1 MVFCAGPVRSPAL
14 RTILLVTS
22 FLAIRPA
29 AAQELR
35 AEESNVLHFAFASQ
49 VGTGVYDVN
58 GRTVQI
64 YRIPVGVRLPEVDP
78 AWGWKVTLPVTL
90 GFFDL
95 EPQDFLGADLREQ
108 FSTVSFVPGLRFE
121 LPVRS
126 NITLEP
132 FAEGGMA
139 WDLSGGTRTWVY
151 ATGLASEIRFPWHEL
166 DGRLGNR
173 LLWAGITGDG
183 ALLAD
188 DYGELETGLELSQPL
203 WFAIHG
209 RPVDVGLFAASY
221 LYFEPL
227 EALRSTGD
235 SEMRAQW
242 EVGFTFGTRPPF
254 AYKKIPMPRIGLSY
268 RFGDGL
274 SAARLVLGAPF

>member
-1 MVFCAGPVRSPAL
+1 VCRRTLLPAGLAL
-14 RTILLVTS
+14 SLSLTGSAR
-22 FLAIRPA
+22 
-29 AAQELR
+29 AQELR
-35 AEESNVLHFAFASQ
+35 AEQSNVLHFAFASQ
-49 VGTGVYDVN
+49 VGSGVYDVN

-78 AWGWKVTLPVTL
+78 TWGWRLTLPVTI

-95 EPQDFLGADLREQ
+95 EPEDFLHTNVRENL
-108 FSTVSFVPGLRFE
+108 STVSFVPGLRFE
-121 LPVRS
+121 LPIRK
-126 NITLEP
+126 NITIEP
-132 FAEGGMA
+132 FVEGGMA

-151 ATGLASEIRFPWHEL
+151 AAGIASEIRFPWHEL
-166 DGRLGNR
+166 DGRLGNK

-203 WFAIHG
+203 WFGIHG
-209 RPVDVGLFAASY
+209 RPVDAGLFAMSY

-227 EALRSTGD
+227 EAFRSSGD
-235 SEMRAQW
+235 FEMRDQW
-242 EVGFTFGTRPPF
+242 EIGFTFGTRPPLE
-254 AYKKIPMPRIGLSY
+254 YKKVRMPRIGLSY

-274 SAARLVLGAPF
+274 SAARLVLGMPF